1 MELQG
6 CLVFST
12 RRNSNDKERHES
24 ANPGPTSTVYETN
37 APNRKSMYL
46 LKTVSELYVNKYSDH
61 LIRLETINHI
71 TVETVLKVLK
81 QVDEKF
87 ILCVMKS
94 ASVKGA
100 KDPDLLVVLDQ
111 HAAHERVR
119 LEQLT
124 SSK

>member
-1 MELQG
+1 
-6 CLVFST
+6 
-12 RRNSNDKERHES
+12 
-24 ANPGPTSTVYETN
+24 
-37 APNRKSMYL
+37 MY
-46 LKTVSELYVNKYSDH
+46 SSIY
-61 LIRLETINHI
+61 LIRFEMINHI
-71 TVETVLKVLK
+71 TVDTMLKVLK

-94 ASVKGA
+94 ASVEGA
-100 KDPDLLVVLDQ
+100 SAPLKNPDLLVVLDQ